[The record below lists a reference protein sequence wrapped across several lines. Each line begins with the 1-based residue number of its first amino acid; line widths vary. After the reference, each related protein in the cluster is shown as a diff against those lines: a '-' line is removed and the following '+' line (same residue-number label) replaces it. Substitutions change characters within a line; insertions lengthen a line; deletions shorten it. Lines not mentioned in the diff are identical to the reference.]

1 MEGTFYES
9 QLQKVIKEDDVYEV
23 EEILDYK
30 KRHIGKKV
38 ITHIKMRWKENP
50 PSFDSWIPQTDLL
63 LPK

>member
-1 MEGTFYES
+1 MGEYNLFTS
-9 QLQKVIKEDDVYEV
+9 LNPPSPLQKVIKEDDVYEV

-50 PSFDSWIPQTDLL
+50 PSFENA
-63 LPK
+63 